1 MIDFHSPI
9 SHGFVR
15 VAAASIPTAV
25 ANPLANAQTV
35 IAAVKEA
42 SNEGASI
49 VVFPELTLSGA
60 SAEDLFFQDL
70 LIQECELALLEIAD
84 ATRDCAT
91 VAIVG
96 TPVRSGSKL
105 YNAAVAI
112 ARGEIHV
119 AWLKGDQPRSRS
131 NYENRWFTP
140 GFEWDFVTIG
150 GVPAAAGTNVTL
162 EVVDIPGLVVTTK
175 IGELSLPCSPSA
187 AQGATVIANPV
198 ASPAL
203 VGKKRER
210 RAMYDAASKASH
222 AAFIFAGAGEGEST
236 TDSAWDGD
244 AFIFEDGALLA
255 ENERFGTGTSLTYAD
270 VDLAALQAERRFS
283 TGPESQEPISI
294 GHIPV
299 ELEPKLDWEL
309 EREIPRF
316 PFISNDAKRMSED
329 LEEAFNIQVQALVQ
343 RLRAIGNPHPVI
355 GISGGLDST
364 HALLVCA
371 EAMDRLGRPS
381 TDILTFTMP
390 GFATSD
396 HTKNNAIDLCKHLGT
411 TFEELDI
418 RPTAKQMLTD
428 MGHPFGRGEPVYDV
442 TFENVQA
449 GLRTD
454 FLFRIA
460 NGRGG
465 IVIGTGDFSELVLGW
480 CTFGVGDHM
489 SHYSVN
495 PGIPKTLMQHLIR
508 WVIRDDRFGAD
519 VNDTLQS
526 ILDTEITPE
535 LVPSSGEEVQST
547 QAMIGPYELQDFNA
561 YHMLH
566 LGLGPESIAFRAFHA
581 WGSIARGSWPEGFEA
596 VAKNEYSL
604 AEILTWLRLFTRRF
618 FANQFKRSTL
628 PNGPKVVE
636 GAGVSPRVD
645 LRMGSDITSQAWI
658 ERIDSLADALGLE
671 IERK

>member
-1 MIDFHSPI
+1 MTDFHSPI
-9 SHGFVR
+9 THGFVR
-15 VAAASIPTAV
+15 VASASIPTAV
-25 ANPLANAQTV
+25 ADPVTNAKTV
-35 IAAVKEA
+35 IEAVKDASEA
-42 SNEGASI
+42 GASV

-60 SAEDLFFQDL
+60 SAEDLFYQDL
-70 LIQECELALLEIAD
+70 LLQECESALQEIAA
-84 ATRDCAT
+84 ATQDCST

-96 TPVRSGSKL
+96 APLRSDSKL

-112 ARGEIHV
+112 ARGEIHA
-119 AWLKGDQPRSRS
+119 AWLKADLPNSRS

-140 GFEWDFVTIG
+140 GFDWDFVAIG
-150 GVPAAAGTNVTL
+150 GMPVPAGTNVTL
-162 EVVDIPGLVVTTK
+162 EVVDLPGLVVSAK
-175 IGELSLPCSPSA
+175 IGAFNIPASA
-187 AQGATVIANPV
+187 KRGATVIAYPF

-203 VGKKRER
+203 VGEKRER
-210 RAMYDAASKASH
+210 RAFGEFASKSAH
-222 AAFIFAGAGEGEST
+222 AAFIFSGAGEGEST

-255 ENERFGTGTSLTYAD
+255 ENERFGSGVRLTFAD
-270 VDLAALQAERRFS
+270 VDLAALQAERRFAADS
-283 TGPESQEPISI
+283 RSEEPVSM

-299 ELEPKLDWEL
+299 EIEPKLDWEL
-309 EREIPRF
+309 QREIPRF
-316 PFISNDAKRMSED
+316 PFISTDAARMSED
-329 LEEAFNIQVQALVQ
+329 LEEAFNIQVQGLVQ

-355 GISGGLDST
+355 GVSGGLDST

-371 EAMDRLGRPS
+371 EAMDRLGRPR

-460 NGRGG
+460 NARGG

-495 PGIPKTLMQHLIR
+495 PGVPKTLMQHLIR
-508 WVIRDDRFGAD
+508 WVIRSDRFGQS
-519 VNDTLQS
+519 VNATLQS

-535 LVPSSGEEVQST
+535 LVPSTGEEVQST
-547 QAMIGPYELQDFNA
+547 QALIGPYELQDFNA

-566 LGLGPESIAFRAFHA
+566 LGLGPESIAYRAFHA
-581 WGSIARGSWPEGFEA
+581 WGSIARGSWPEGFEGA
-596 VAKNEYSL
+596 SRNEYSL
-604 AEILTWLRLFTRRF
+604 AEIISWLRLFTRRF

-636 GAGVSPRVD
+636 GAGVSPRAD
-645 LRMGSDITSQAWI
+645 LRMGSDITSRAWL
-658 ERIDSLADALGLE
+658 ERIDALADELGLD
-671 IERK
+671 IDRK